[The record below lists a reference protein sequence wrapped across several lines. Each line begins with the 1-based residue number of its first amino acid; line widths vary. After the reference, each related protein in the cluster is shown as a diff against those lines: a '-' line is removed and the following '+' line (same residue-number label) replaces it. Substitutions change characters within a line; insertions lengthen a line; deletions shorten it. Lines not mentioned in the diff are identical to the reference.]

1 MSKEAIILYLKS
13 THLISLEAATE
24 IANHFE
30 CKLILRNQKIL
41 EKGIVADEYLFLEK
55 GFMRSFAHDTEGNEV
70 TTNFY
75 SPGDMIFEVASFF
88 NRTKSKENIQ
98 ALTDCVGWYIT
109 YGQLNSLFHT
119 LPEFREFGRSIL
131 VKGFSELKTRMLS
144 MITETAEERY
154 ISLLKTNPEIFR
166 QASLKNIASFL
177 GITDTSLSRIRKELS
192 KKH

>member
-1 MSKEAIILYLKS
+1 MSREAIALYLK
-13 THLISLEAATE
+13 TTNIITEEMAQE
-24 IANHFE
+24 IAGHFE
-30 CKLILRNQKIL
+30 SKIILKNQMHL
-41 EKGIVADEYLFLEK
+41 TEGSVCDEYLFLEK
-55 GFMRSFAHDTEGNEV
+55 GFMRAFAYDIEGNEV

-75 SPGDMIFEVASFF
+75 SSGEVIFEVASFF

-98 ALTDCVGWYIT
+98 ALTDSVGWYIS
-109 YGQLNSLFHT
+109 YEQLNSLFHS

-154 ISLLKTNPEIFR
+154 SYLLKSNPEIFQ

-177 GITDTSLSRIRKELS
+177 GITDTSLSRIRKEIS